1 MGKVLANWDM
11 AFSNMQ
17 DSLAA
22 QARAKMEKDIQE
34 AKRKQEELMND
45 YGKYKKGV

>member
-1 MGKVLANWDM
+1 MEKVLSNWDV

-17 DSLAA
+17 DSLAE
-22 QARAKMEKDIQE
+22 QAKVKMEKDIQE